1 MRALVVRAPGG
12 TDVLKMET
20 VPDPTPGPKDVVIK
34 IDACGVCFHDI
45 VTRNGTLKFGVQ
57 MPCILGHEIAGTVVD
72 VGADVRNFKKNDR
85 VATVQRYHI
94 CGSCRHCRMGRETLC
109 PERKFT
115 GDWGLVGG
123 YAEYIAVEDDN
134 IALVPDGVAL
144 QDASIVACTVGTI
157 LNAIREIGKL
167 APGERAL
174 VTGAGGGLGMHAVQL
189 ARLAGAFVIAQT
201 TSPEKADQIR
211 ALGAHEVIVHARGDD
226 FSGAVKKVT
235 DGQGVDVA
243 IDNVGSQLFEPI
255 RRSMGIGGRWILIGQ
270 LTGQF
275 VPFNPAQLFLK
286 NVSMLSATSTTRRQ
300 LEDCLSLVARGAVK
314 PIVSMALPLEEAA
327 KAHELVEAG
336 KAVGRIVLRPNG

>member
-1 MRALVVRAPGG
+1 MKAMVVRVPGSI
-12 TDVLKMET
+12 DVLKMET
-20 VPDPTPGPKDVVIK
+20 IPDPVPGPKDVVIR

-57 MPCILGHEIAGTVVD
+57 MPCILGHEISGTVVD
-72 VGADVRNFKKNDR
+72 VGRDVRGFRKGDR

-134 IALVPDGVAL
+134 VALVPEGVAL
-144 QDASIVACTVGTI
+144 QDASIVACAVGTI

-167 APGERAL
+167 GPGERAL

-211 ALGAHEVIVHARGDD
+211 ALGAHEVIVHTRGED

-235 DGQGVDVA
+235 GGQGVDVA

-255 RRSMGIGGRWILIGQ
+255 RRSMGIGGRWIMIGQ

-286 NVSMLSATSTTRRQ
+286 NVSMLSTTSTTRRQ
-300 LEDCLSLVARGAVK
+300 LEDCLSLVARGAIK
-314 PIVSMALPLEEAA
+314 PIVSMALPLEQAA

-336 KAVGRIVLRPNG
+336 KAAGRIVLRPNG